1 MDMRLT
7 KKAPDISVIMP
18 VYNTKEEYLREAIE
32 SILRQSYSDFE
43 FIIVDDCSDE
53 FIAKIISTYHDE
65 RIKYYRLATNQGA
78 AAARNFAISKASGKY
93 LAFMDSDDISLPERF
108 SKQIQFFDKHP
119 EIGCLGTK
127 VRVIGDDCEKM
138 EFPKPT
144 EHSEIENFLIFNG
157 CVFCQS
163 SVMLKKEILD
173 KNNIKYQNQYVPAE
187 DYAFWLDLVGKTKFA
202 VLEEELV
209 FYRFYAENISH
220 RQKELQQQKCVEAQ
234 FSSLKRY
241 CNAQNLNQDVWFK
254 FLRGIALSSNEFVH
268 LNSDLT
274 VIIQSLYAKDYNEKA
289 ICSLFQRKLKKM
301 FYHSHGF
308 SVQWR
313 LLTSPLNKTLKIPLA
328 WRLFCFVTRGL
339 F

>member
-1 MDMRLT
+1 MP
-7 KKAPDISVIMP
+7 KISVIMP

-32 SILRQSYSDFE
+32 SILKQSYSDFE
-43 FIIVDDCSDE
+43 LIIVDDCSDE
-53 FIAKIISTYHDE
+53 FIAKIISTYYDE
-65 RIKYYRLATNQGA
+65 RIKYFRLATNQGA

-127 VRVIGDDCEKM
+127 AKIIGDDCEKM

-173 KNNIKYQNQYVPAE
+173 KNNIKYQSQFVPAE
-187 DYAFWLDLVGKTKFA
+187 DYALWLDLVGKTRFA
-202 VLEEELV
+202 VLEELLV

-220 RQKELQQQKCVEAQ
+220 RQKERQQQKGIEAQ
-234 FSSLKRY
+234 LSVLERY
-241 CNAQNLNQDVWFK
+241 CHIQNFNNDIWLKFFK
-254 FLRGIALSSNEFVH
+254 GNTLSSDELVH
-268 LNSDLT
+268 LNNNLT
-274 VIIQSLYAKDYNEKA
+274 DIIKFFQANDYDKKA
-289 ICSLFQRKLKKM
+289 VYSLFQKKLKKI
-301 FYHSHGF
+301 FYRSYGI
-308 SVQWR
+308 SAQWR
-313 LLTSPLNKTLKIPLA
+313 LLTSPLNKTLGISLV
-328 WRLFCFVTRGL
+328 WRLFCFITRGL